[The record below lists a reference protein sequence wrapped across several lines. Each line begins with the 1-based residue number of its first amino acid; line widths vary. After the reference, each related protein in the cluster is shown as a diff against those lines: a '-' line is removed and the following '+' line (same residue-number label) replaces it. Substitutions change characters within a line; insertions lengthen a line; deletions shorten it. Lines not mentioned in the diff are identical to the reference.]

1 MLGIDGRVLR
11 AVWTAFLFALLIAL
25 LYLARH
31 TLVIFTL
38 AIFLA
43 HLLAPLVD
51 RVERH
56 TPKRISRNVSLTI
69 VYLALIALALAILI
83 PVGAK
88 IGEQA
93 SALAGRLP
101 DALRSDPL

>member
-11 AVWTAFLFALLIAL
+11 AVWTAFLFALLIVL
-25 LYLARH
+25 IYLARH

-38 AIFLA
+38 AVFLA
-43 HLLAPLVD
+43 HLIAPLVD
-51 RVERH
+51 HVERYS
-56 TPKRISRNVSLTI
+56 PQSVSRTLSLAI
-69 VYLALIALALAILI
+69 VYVVLIAVALAILI

-93 SALAGRLP
+93 SALAGR
-101 DALRSDPL
+101 